1 MSREGRVTGRASSR
15 RLASLLCG
23 VMTWGA
29 LPAHGA
35 EPADRRDQHLE
46 DDGLPSLPGLS
57 HSGVAFNFEYT
68 VAVTEATDVVSH
80 RPIESGSAYAYLARW
95 LVETELYR
103 QRWYFGA
110 TADVAA
116 ASVPSGDTPET
127 GGSTPVLG
135 NPELWF
141 RGLWSSLSGLSAG
154 GGLGLVIPVPRTFS
168 GLETEVVR
176 SIRVVR
182 PADVSH
188 FQDMTVTTRP
198 FFDIRHITGPLT
210 LQMRQGL
217 NFSLLLRDRAEQEN
231 RYDLA
236 GFISAYLGL
245 TTLDEL
251 TLAVEVSEVY
261 ELTAD
266 VSSPQCL
273 APCDAHRAAFTLSP
287 IIRLRL
293 PRLSPALSALI
304 PLSTPLRAEV
314 ASYFAVRL
322 HLDAV
327 F

>member
-1 MSREGRVTGRASSR
+1 MSREGLVAERPWVPGLA
-15 RLASLLCG
+15 RLLG
-23 VMTWGA
+23 VAMALGA
-29 LPAHGA
+29 AQAHGA
-35 EPADRRDQHLE
+35 EPGDRRDRNLE
-46 DDGLPSLPGLS
+46 VEGLPSLPGLS
-57 HSGVAFNFEYT
+57 HRDVAFNFEYT
-68 VAVTEATDVVSH
+68 VAVAEATDVISH
-80 RPIESGSAYAYLARW
+80 RPIESGSAYAYSARW

-110 TADVAA
+110 TNDVAA
-116 ASVPSGDTPET
+116 ASVPSGDTAET
-127 GGSTPVLG
+127 GGSTVVLG
-135 NPELWF
+135 NPEIWF
-141 RGLWSSLSGLSAG
+141 RGLWSSASGLSAG
-154 GGLGLVIPVPRTFS
+154 GGLGMVIPVPRTFS

-176 SIRVVR
+176 AIRVVR
-182 PADVSH
+182 PGTASH
-188 FQDMTVTTRP
+188 FQDMTVTARP

-217 NFSLLLRDRAEQEN
+217 DFSLLLRDRADHEN
-231 RYDLA
+231 RYDLT
-236 GFISAYLGL
+236 GFLSAYLGL

-266 VSSPQCL
+266 VSSPQCP
-273 APCDAHRAAFTLSP
+273 APCDEHRAAFTLSP

-322 HLDAV
+322 HLNAV